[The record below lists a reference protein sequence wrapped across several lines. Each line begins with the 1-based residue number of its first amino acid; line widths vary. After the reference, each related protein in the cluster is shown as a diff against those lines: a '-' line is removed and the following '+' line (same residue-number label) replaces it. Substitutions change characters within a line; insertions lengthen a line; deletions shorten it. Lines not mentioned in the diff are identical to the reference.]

1 MEQLSEGQTAAGHPD
16 VNTRK
21 IEWKS
26 SRAKGELS
34 LDLLKLRPRII
45 VSNRPVCCEWNHPI
59 KDDERARSKQRNCAN
74 LLHYKTSGVQSEHVN
89 SASLADRISAM
100 ISTLRA
106 ICIPASNGRYM
117 NAH

>member
-1 MEQLSEGQTAAGHPD
+1 MAIPIAGQQRCQISDRMEQLSEGQTAAGHPD

-34 LDLLKLRPRII
+34 LDLLKVRPRII

-59 KDDERARSKQRNCAN
+59 KHDERARSKQRNCAN

-89 SASLADRISAM
+89 SASLLWTGSA
-100 ISTLRA
+100 
-106 ICIPASNGRYM
+106 P
-117 NAH
+117 